1 MKVSS
6 AALITLVL
14 FLPAMSWAAD
24 IQTAGK
30 MLLLGVG
37 ARSEGMGGCG
47 ALLGEAAGGLL
58 NPAAQ
63 TITGDLAGS
72 IYSSPRP
79 YFTRGYDFLVITASA
94 RTEFGYIGASYMLRH
109 GVEGSDR
116 PPEEGSAL
124 LIAGR
129 PWRNLAVGLGLKI
142 LTAQKANFLPINE
155 TGSKTYKM
163 AFDLGALYSG
173 LLPQTTLGRIGNQ
186 DDNLRTRFARP
197 IKRGLTLSL
206 TVQNLGGRVEFQN
219 AIDIEML
226 PQTFRAD
233 LHWLSFENQWCTIVA
248 VGELQKLLVRR
259 NLNGGY
265 ETATTAF
272 FGAWGGGDREG
283 GWSSRLGFEFN
294 AFGLMSA
301 RIGWSVDHGENR
313 SFNHVGLGLGP
324 EWLRANLAWVH
335 EPGGAF
341 GWQNGL
347 RLDASAHLSYEQIR
361 GWMALQD

>member
-1 MKVSS
+1 MKVLSVT
-6 AALITLVL
+6 LITLL
-14 FLPAMSWAAD
+14 FFLPAALGAAD

-30 MLLLGVG
+30 IFLLGVG
-37 ARSEGMGGCG
+37 ARSESLGGSG
-47 ALLGEAAGGLL
+47 ALLGEAAAGLL

-63 TITGDLAGS
+63 TLTGDLAGS

-79 YFTRGYDFLVITASA
+79 YFTRGYDFLVITAAA

-124 LIAGR
+124 LMAGR
-129 PWRNLAVGLGLKI
+129 PWRNLALGLGLKI
-142 LTAQKANFLPINE
+142 LTAQKANFIPINE

-173 LLPQTTLGRIGNQ
+173 FLPQTTLSRSRDQ
-186 DDNLRTRFARP
+186 ADDLRARFARSVRP
-197 IKRGLTLSL
+197 GLTLGL
-206 TVQNLGGRVEFQN
+206 AFQNLGGRVEFQD

-233 LHWLSFENQWCTIVA
+233 LRWLSFENQWCTITA
-248 VGELQKLLVRR
+248 VGELQKLLVKR

-265 ETATTAF
+265 ETATMAF
-272 FGAWGGGDREG
+272 FGAWGGGGREG
-283 GWSSRLGFEFN
+283 GWMSRLGFEFN
-294 AFGLMSA
+294 AYGLLSA
-301 RIGWSVDHGENR
+301 RIGWSADHGESR

-324 EWLRANLAWVH
+324 EWLRANFAWVH

-341 GWQNGL
+341 SWQNGL
-347 RLDASAHLSYEQIR
+347 SLDASVHLSYEQIR
-361 GWMALQD
+361 GWMELQD